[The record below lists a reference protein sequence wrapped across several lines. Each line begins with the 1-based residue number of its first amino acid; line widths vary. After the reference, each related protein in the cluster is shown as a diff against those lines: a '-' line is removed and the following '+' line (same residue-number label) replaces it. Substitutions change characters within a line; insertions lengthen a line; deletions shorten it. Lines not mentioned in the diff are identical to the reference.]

1 MSIKYYIYGQ
11 IVNRT
16 YSLTQH
22 RFMINKV
29 SNSISVFSQIRD
41 GCVIAI
47 SGFNLATTPE
57 YLILELYKRYVK
69 FGHPKN
75 IFIVSDALPATPRR
89 GLDSIAERIYKDPNQ
104 VFLKGI
110 LMPFLGFSPW
120 LQKLVTEDRIEFY
133 GWPIGITA
141 YWFREVASGRPGL
154 ITKIGIE
161 TFLDPR
167 KEGGALNPIG
177 IKKMSCKIS
186 VINIDDQEYL
196 LYQAP
201 KPDYAF
207 IRATTADENGNL
219 SMEDEG
225 IRGTVLG
232 IAQATKARPNQGSVY
247 AQVRWLTK
255 SFTINPRDVDI
266 PGPLVDHV
274 IISPQ
279 KYHWQSGSI
288 KYDPRIS
295 YRTVPPITQKLVDD
309 VTPKPIAQYEK
320 VIARRV
326 IMELISLF
334 KDKGSPVLVNLGIGI
349 PALVSLVAAE
359 ENLSDF
365 IVTVLESG
373 PWGGIALSGNNF
385 GQAISPFALSTIP
398 DMFSNFEGG
407 IIDIASLGFLQV
419 DKQGNVNPSILPDRI
434 FGPGGFPVIAGGAP
448 KAFFAGTFT
457 AGPKKIDI
465 VNNNMISIVRDGSPK
480 FVDRVY
486 KIIFS
491 GPQAVKYQKEIV
503 YVTERA
509 VFRLTERGLIL
520 EEISPGIDIDKDI
533 LSKMEFVPIIASPL
547 KQMDER
553 LFGVG
558 KLGLRDEIF

>member
-1 MSIKYYIYGQ
+1 M
-11 IVNRT
+11 V
-16 YSLTQH
+16 
-22 RFMINKV
+22 NKV
-29 SNSISVFSQIRD
+29 SNSIPVFSQIRD

-57 YLILELYKRYVK
+57 YLILELYKRYIK
-69 FGHPKN
+69 SGHPKN

-89 GLDSIAERIYKDPNQ
+89 ALDSIAERIYKDPNQ
-104 VFLKGI
+104 KFLRGM

-120 LQKLVTEDRIEFY
+120 LQKLVTDDRIEFY

-154 ITKIGIE
+154 ITKIGID

-167 KEGGALNPIG
+167 QEGGALNPIAT
-177 IKKMSCKIS
+177 KKMSCKIS
-186 VINIDDQEYL
+186 VINIDGQEYL

-201 KPDYAF
+201 KPDYAL

-232 IAQATKARPNQGSVY
+232 IAQATKARPNQGTVY

-255 SFTINPRDVDI
+255 SFTINPRDVDV

-309 VTPKPIAQYEK
+309 LTPKPIAQYEK
-320 VIARRV
+320 VIARR
-326 IMELISLF
+326 IIIELVNLF
-334 KDKGSPVLVNLGIGI
+334 KQKGSPVLVNLGIGI

-359 ENLSDF
+359 ENLSDY
-365 IVTVLESG
+365 IVTVIESG

-448 KAFFAGTFT
+448 KTFFAGAFT

-465 VNNNMISIVRDGSPK
+465 VNNKKLSIVQDASPK

-509 VFRLTERGLIL
+509 VFRLTERGLVL

-533 LSKMEFVPIIASPL
+533 LSKMEFSPIIASPL

-558 KLGLRDEIF
+558 KLGLREEIF

>member
-1 MSIKYYIYGQ
+1 M
-11 IVNRT
+11 V
-16 YSLTQH
+16 
-22 RFMINKV
+22 NKV
-29 SNSISVFSQIRD
+29 SNSISVFSQIKD
-41 GCVIAI
+41 DCVIAI

-57 YLILELYKRYVK
+57 YLILELYKRYIK
-69 FGHPKN
+69 SGHPKN

-104 VFLKGI
+104 KFLRGM

-120 LQKLVTEDRIEFY
+120 LQKLVTDDRIEFY

-154 ITKIGIE
+154 ITKIGVD

-167 KEGGALNPIG
+167 KEGGALNPKG

-201 KPDYAF
+201 KPDYAL

-232 IAQATKARPNQGSVY
+232 IAQATKARPNQGTVY

-255 SFTINPRDVDI
+255 SFTINPRDVDV

-274 IISPQ
+274 VISPQ

-309 VTPKPIAQYEK
+309 VTPKPVAQYEK
-320 VIARRV
+320 VIARRI
-326 IMELISLF
+326 IMEFVNLF
-334 KDKGSPVLVNLGIGI
+334 KQKGSPVLVNLGIGI
-349 PALVSLVAAE
+349 PTLVSLVAAE
-359 ENLSDF
+359 ENLSDY
-365 IVTVLESG
+365 IITVIESG

-419 DKQGNVNPSILPDRI
+419 DRMGNVNPSILPDRI

-448 KAFFAGTFT
+448 KTFFAGAFT

-465 VNNNMISIVRDGSPK
+465 VNNNKLSIVQDGSPK

-509 VFRLTERGLIL
+509 VFRLTERGLVL

-533 LSKMEFVPIIASPL
+533 LVKMEFVPIIASPL

-558 KLGLRDEIF
+558 KLGLREEIF

>member
-1 MSIKYYIYGQ
+1 M
-11 IVNRT
+11 V
-16 YSLTQH
+16 
-22 RFMINKV
+22 NKV

-57 YLILELYKRYVK
+57 YLILELYKRYIK
-69 FGHPKN
+69 SGHPKN

-89 GLDSIAERIYKDPNQ
+89 ALDSIAERIYKDPNQ
-104 VFLKGI
+104 KFLRGM

-120 LQKLVTEDRIEFY
+120 LQKLVTDDRIEFY

-154 ITKIGIE
+154 ITKIGID

-167 KEGGALNPIG
+167 QEGGALNPIAT
-177 IKKMSCKIS
+177 KKMSCKIS
-186 VINIDDQEYL
+186 VINIDGQEYL

-201 KPDYAF
+201 KPDYAL

-232 IAQATKARPNQGSVY
+232 IAQATKARPNQGTVY

-255 SFTINPRDVDI
+255 SFTINPRDVDV
-266 PGPLVDHV
+266 PSPLVDHV

-309 VTPKPIAQYEK
+309 LTPKPVAQYEK
-320 VIARRV
+320 VIARR
-326 IMELISLF
+326 IIIELVNLF
-334 KDKGSPVLVNLGIGI
+334 KQKGSPVLVNLGIGI

-359 ENLSDF
+359 ENLSDY
-365 IVTVLESG
+365 IVTVIESG

-448 KAFFAGTFT
+448 KTFFAGAFT

-465 VNNNMISIVRDGSPK
+465 VNNKKLSIVQDASPK

-509 VFRLTERGLIL
+509 VFRLTERGLVL

-533 LSKMEFVPIIASPL
+533 LSKMEFSPIIASPL

-558 KLGLRDEIF
+558 KLGLREEIF